1 MSRVW
6 LPRIFQVIF
15 CVLALESST
24 SLGTSSDLGILLSC
38 HARKLHGSSMEV
50 PLHSLPIVYF
60 SSPLCQHM
68 FVSPPP
74 DPHEA
79 GLKAAPWQCC
89 TDTSGTGKAHSQRT
103 ANRCDH
109 SSSAP
114 AFREVRGHA
123 HQPRTRARRSR
134 RGGSVAPRENARLPR
149 PQGALPA
156 GPARTAPPTA
166 RSDPPRPCPAQ
177 RWRRSPRVCP
187 LSRWPFALPRPG
199 APSGRCSPLGA
210 RPAAKGCAPGVPR
223 AGGAVRGS
231 PGAVVRDR

>member
-103 ANRCDH
+103 ANRCAH

-166 RSDPPRPCPAQ
+166 RSGAGPTLLVPARRNDGGEAQGSARPQDGRPRSRGRAPPQAGALLSARG
-177 RWRRSPRVCP
+177 RRRKG
-187 LSRWPFALPRPG
+187 ALPACR
-199 APSGRCSPLGA
+199 ARAGRCEGRREL
-210 RPAAKGCAPGVPR
+210 
-223 AGGAVRGS
+223 
-231 PGAVVRDR
+231 